1 MKPILKYPGGKSKEI
16 KFFKDFIPKD
26 FDKYIEPFF
35 GGGSLFFHLGKD
47 KNIVSDINSNLI
59 RFYKEVQKYPER
71 FIKETDFLANL
82 YLKNQ
87 EKYEK
92 EKLLNPD
99 KFINNDNEEL
109 YYKLRNVFNN
119 KESNPYL
126 FATVYYFINKT
137 AYSGMVRYNSKG
149 EFNVPF
155 GRYAKLN
162 KSFTPEHINL
172 LNNSSIFNCSYEET
186 FSKATKKDFIFL
198 DPPYDSIFTEYGN
211 KSKTGDFKEEEQGKL
226 AQDFKNLSTKSLMI
240 INESPLTKE
249 LYKDFIKDKYPK
261 RYSVNIKNRIAS
273 EANHLIITNYNP

>member
-1 MKPILKYPGGKSKEI
+1 MEN
-16 KFFKDFIPKD
+16 
-26 FDKYIEPFF
+26 
-35 GGGSLFFHLGKD
+35 D

-59 RFYKEVQKYPER
+59 QFYKDIQKHSER
-71 FIKETDFLANL
+71 FIKETDLLSNL

-92 EKLLNPD
+92 EKLLNPN
-99 KFINNDNEEL
+99 KFINNNNEEL
-109 YYKLRNVFNN
+109 YYKLRNIFNN
-119 KESNPYL
+119 KEPNPYL

-149 EFNVPF
+149 EFNIPF
-155 GRYAKLN
+155 GRYPKLH
-162 KSFTPEHINL
+162 KTFITEHINL

-211 KSKTGDFKEEEQGKL
+211 KSKTGDFKEDEQRKL